1 MAGPEDVTVEKF
13 APNGG
18 QVVAGIGALVVLG
31 MIVAWATDPE
41 QDTLWVPCLALVIAL
56 LIWTSTL
63 RPRVLV
69 EGSSLVLRN
78 MLSTV
83 RIPLAAI
90 DEVVVRQVMAV
101 RAGEKRYVC
110 AGVGRSLRQAMKGSA
125 AMRAR
130 QHAGGLTGELATAG
144 ESEVRPG
151 VIYADYVELR
161 IGDHVKKD
169 RLRRGVTRSSP
180 EAAELAAQVHR
191 EPAWPEIAAL
201 GASVLLLVVA
211 LLVGSS

>member
-18 QVVAGIGALVVLG
+18 VFMAGVGGLVAVA
-31 MIVAWATDPE
+31 MIVAWATGPE
-41 QDTLWVPCLALVIAL
+41 RETLWVPCLAIVIAL
-56 LIWTSTL
+56 LVWTSTL

-69 EGSSLVLRN
+69 QGSSLVLRN

-83 RIPLAAI
+83 RIPLAAVEEI
-90 DEVVVRQVMAV
+90 VVRQVLAV

-130 QHAGGLTGELATAG
+130 EHAGGLTGEFAAADAADVG
-144 ESEVRPG
+144 PG

-161 IGDHVKKD
+161 IRDLAKKD
-169 RLRRGVTRSSP
+169 RERRGLTRAPRCSSSP
-180 EAAELAAQVHR
+180 CSSASRLLEPQGRDGVGAERVQ
-191 EPAWPEIAAL
+191 P
-201 GASVLLLVVA
+201 G
-211 LLVGSS
+211 GG